1 MKKLMFLMVFSIIAF
16 SAVTAQKAEVLYFK
30 ANLACCHARACA
42 TLQRDVKS
50 IIEANFSAT
59 ELVFK
64 EVQLENAANRALVEK
79 HNARS
84 QTVVLVVQKRRG
96 ETVVDLSDLVR
107 QFQRTNDRA
116 AFEREL
122 VARVRAALR

>member
-1 MKKLMFLMVFSIIAF
+1 MVFSI
-16 SAVTAQKAEVLYFK
+16 SAVSALTAQKAEVLYFK

-42 TLQRDVKS
+42 TGCSVMCKS
-50 IIEANFSAT
+50 ILEANFDCKRDRIYKTGAAG
-59 ELVFK
+59 EIRLI
-64 EVQLENAANRALVEK
+64 VQLIEK

-107 QFQRTNDRA
+107 QYPAHQTTEPNF
-116 AFEREL
+116 
-122 VARVRAALR
+122 